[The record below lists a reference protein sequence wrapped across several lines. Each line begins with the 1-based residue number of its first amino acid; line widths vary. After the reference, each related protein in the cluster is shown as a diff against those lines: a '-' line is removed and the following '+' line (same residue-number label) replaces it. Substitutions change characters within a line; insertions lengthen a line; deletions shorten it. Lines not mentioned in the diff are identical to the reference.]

1 MMPVLTFCVFLPV
14 FALMGRSLV
23 RQASGFI
30 RETERVTPTN
40 LPFSSF
46 LVLLFAVLASVVATR
61 GLSQCLPWHVVLRD
75 LILLGWCVLLTELDL
90 ARQWLPLR
98 FTNSLIFSGL
108 LFSLLSQS
116 GISTLMAVGDGLAM
130 YGVLFLFRLWANRHG
145 RERFGLGDVYLLT
158 GLSVWLTLPTTAV
171 IALAALGLI
180 LLQLLSSMV
189 GLLSKQQ
196 EIPFAPYLCL
206 CLSVAILAQRFPL
219 STG

>member
-1 MMPVLTFCVFLPV
+1 MMSVLTFCVFLPV

-30 RETERVTPTN
+30 RETEGVAPTH
-40 LPFSSF
+40 LPLSSF

-61 GLSQCLPWHVVLRD
+61 GLSLCLPWHVVLRD
-75 LILLGWCVLLTELDL
+75 LILLGWCVLLTQLDL

-98 FTNSLIFSGL
+98 FTNSLLFSGL
-108 LFSLLSQS
+108 LFSLFSQS
-116 GISTLMAVGDGLAM
+116 GISTLMAISDGLAM
-130 YGVLFLFRLWANRHG
+130 FGVLFLFRLWANRHD

-158 GLSVWLTLPTTAV
+158 GLSIWLKLPVAA
-171 IALAALGLI
+171 ALALGALGLI
-180 LLQLLSSMV
+180 MLQLLTGMV
-189 GLLSKQQ
+189 GLLPKPR

-206 CLSVAILAQRFPL
+206 CLSVAILTQRFPL

>member
-30 RETERVTPTN
+30 RETEGVTPTN

-130 YGVLFLFRLWANRHG
+130 YGVLFLFRLWAN
-145 RERFGLGDVYLLT
+145 
-158 GLSVWLTLPTTAV
+158 
-171 IALAALGLI
+171 
-180 LLQLLSSMV
+180 
-189 GLLSKQQ
+189 
-196 EIPFAPYLCL
+196 
-206 CLSVAILAQRFPL
+206 
-219 STG
+219 